1 MVNGMADIHKQARVP
16 HSAEKMFN
24 LVNDIASYPLFLP
37 WCKEVDIL
45 SETEDEIR
53 ATLHLEKSGLRKS
66 FTTCNRLQKNKMI
79 EIRLLSGPF
88 SHLEGFWR
96 FVPHEDGQCDVHLDM
111 EFEFANKLL
120 SFAIEPI
127 FSQIANSLV
136 DAFSERAKAL
146 YG

>member
-1 MVNGMADIHKQARVP
+1 MPDIHKQAKVP
-16 HSAEKMFN
+16 YTVAQMYR
-24 LVNDIASYPLFLP
+24 LVNDVAGYPLFLP

-45 SETEDEIR
+45 SESDEEIR
-53 ATLHLEKSGLRKS
+53 ATLHLEKGSLRKS

-88 SHLEGFWR
+88 HHLEGFWR
-96 FVPHEDGQCDVHLDM
+96 FEPLENDHCEIRLDM
-111 EFEFANKLL
+111 EFEFANKLI

-136 DAFSERAKAL
+136 DAFSQRAQEL

>member
-1 MVNGMADIHKQARVP
+1 MVDIHKQARVAY
-16 HSAEKMFN
+16 SAEKMYD

-45 SETEDEIR
+45 SESEDEIR

-66 FTTCNRLQKNKMI
+66 FTTCNRLQQNKMI

-96 FVPHEDGQCDVHLDM
+96 FIPHGDQCEILLDM
-111 EFEFANKLL
+111 EFEFANKWL
-120 SFAIEPI
+120 SFAIEPV

-136 DAFSERAKAL
+136 DAFSDRAKAL

>member
-1 MVNGMADIHKQARVP
+1 MVTNMPDIHKQARVP
-16 HSAEKMFN
+16 HSAEKMYN

-45 SETEDEIR
+45 GESEDEIR

-79 EIRLLSGPF
+79 EIRLLAGPF

-96 FVPHEDGQCDVHLDM
+96 FVQHEDGQSEVMLDM
-111 EFEFANKLL
+111 EFEFANKLI

>member
-1 MVNGMADIHKQARVP
+1 MADIHKQARVP
-16 HSAEKMFN
+16 HSAEKMYD

-96 FVPHEDGQCDVHLDM
+96 FVPQEDGQCDVLLDM

-136 DAFSERAKAL
+136 DAFSDRAQAL